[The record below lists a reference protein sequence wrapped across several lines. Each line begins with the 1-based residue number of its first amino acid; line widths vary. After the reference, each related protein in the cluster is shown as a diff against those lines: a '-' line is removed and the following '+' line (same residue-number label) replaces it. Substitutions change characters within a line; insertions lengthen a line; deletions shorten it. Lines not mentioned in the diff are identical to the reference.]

1 MPDGGCE
8 PCEDGCPPDDCW
20 PCVPPLDG
28 LPLEPLLLPVLV
40 CCGGNGD
47 SLPLPDGLELELLL
61 ELLLG
66 LLLGLLLV
74 LVLPPEV
81 DGNGDGVAGDD
92 DAGGCGNDGGD
103 GACVDVLTAQP
114 ARPSAQATGQTRPR
128 T

>member
-1 MPDGGCE
+1 
-8 PCEDGCPPDDCW
+8 
-20 PCVPPLDG
+20 VPPLDG
-28 LPLEPLLLPVLV
+28 LPLEPLLPLFV

-47 SLPLPDGLELELLL
+47 SLPLPGGLE
-61 ELLLG
+61 LG

-74 LVLPPEV
+74 PVLPPEV

>member
-1 MPDGGCE
+1 VPDGGCE

-28 LPLEPLLLPVLV
+28 LPLEPLLPPVLV

-47 SLPLPDGLELELLL
+47 SLPLPDGLELGLLL
-61 ELLLG
+61 ELLL
-66 LLLGLLLV
+66 V
-74 LVLPPEV
+74 PVLPPEV